1 MIKATLSSS
10 TMLLEGR
17 RIGAAYCT
25 TKVLYVNQNIIMQKS
40 EIFTDYHVLNRKL
53 LFSGELCSNAIAP
66 L

>member
-25 TKVLYVNQNIIMQKS
+25 TKVL
-40 EIFTDYHVLNRKL
+40 
-53 LFSGELCSNAIAP
+53 
-66 L
+66 